1 MKLYVIVSHLG
12 GEVSH
17 FPLDLHLQ
25 LVRPAQETLLT
36 RKHQGRVGDKL
47 KFIPNNVGNYIAEQ

>member
-1 MKLYVIVSHLG
+1 M
-12 GEVSH
+12 SH

-25 LVRPAQETLLT
+25 IVRLAQEVVLT

-47 KFIPNNVGNYIAEQ
+47 KFISCNVGNYTAEQ